1 MKLIARNDLSVV
13 FLASIRGLS
22 GPGSK
27 LFRPV
32 GSSHLGAIQTAPCGL
47 LSFYLS
53 YYIVGVSVK
62 KRERER
68 AQTVTHCWCS
78 VDDNHKSTRDCKVPH
93 LMHGVCNANFSYRR
107 R

>member
-62 KRERER
+62 ERERES
-68 AQTVTHCWCS
+68 A
-78 VDDNHKSTRDCKVPH
+78 HKQSHTAGVL
-93 LMHGVCNANFSYRR
+93 LMIIINRPEIVRFLI
-107 R
+107 